1 MLDRNNKSLVISNGR
16 LLQDNTL
23 LHYKIGQTNR
33 LIDIVVRKVFLRV
46 KATMINNNVHKYDIS
61 AFIKNVAN

>member
-23 LHYKIGQTNR
+23 LHYKIGQANR
-33 LIDIVVRKVFLRV
+33 LIDIVVWKVFLRV
-46 KATMINNNVHKYDIS
+46 KTTMINNNVHKYDIS